1 MTSELIYASIFGII
15 FLSEPATWRFWVG
28 GIMII
33 ASAVILNLANHNNKI
48 KINVNHPSI
57 KS

>member
-1 MTSELIYASIFGII
+1 MTSELIYASIFGIL

-33 ASAVILNLANHNNKI
+33 SSALILNLANHQK
-48 KINVNHPSI
+48 
-57 KS
+57 KSRLT